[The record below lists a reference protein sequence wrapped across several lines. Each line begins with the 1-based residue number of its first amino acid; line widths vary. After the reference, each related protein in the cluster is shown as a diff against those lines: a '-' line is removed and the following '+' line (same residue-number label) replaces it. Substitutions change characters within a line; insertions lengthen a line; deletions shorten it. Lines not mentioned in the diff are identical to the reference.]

1 MRTSIK
7 KAYITNNCN
16 IGDFYDKKLFKEFK
30 FYNIR
35 MHNYGNRDFDVFVTK

>member
-16 IGDFYDKKLFKEFK
+16 IGDFYAKKLFKKFK

-35 MHNYGNRDFDVFVTK
+35 MYNYGDWNIIVFVT